1 MSPAMYYHPFNIGY
15 NIQIHKAVQN
25 RDTNKVLDLIA
36 YDKFRDEEKLKSDI
50 ISKTR
55 RESINDMLAVI
66 PEDLGVA
73 VSEQPYDQKPAD
85 LMKKVIDTM
94 QEKTIQ
100 DNNYIQGEI
109 DRIQRLL
116 ATNSDI
122 YEVKEDLYSLLEE
135 LGISFKKTR
144 CKKCLWDYYNIIR
157 EELGIIPDASE
168 ESDFNQFY
176 GMEFIYLKSRPVA
189 WNGHIMDNNTDPAII
204 RAFLKT
210 GASGYYRLN
219 DNYDKNKN
227 E

>member
-1 MSPAMYYHPFNIGY
+1 MIPPYGIDYSARQCQAVYIPDDCTSKRQQYNTYTQHPV
-15 NIQIHKAVQN
+15 VQ
-25 RDTNKVLDLIA
+25 KIEYPHDL
-36 YDKFRDEEKLKSDI
+36 KL
-50 ISKTR
+50 
-55 RESINDMLAVI
+55 
-66 PEDLGVA
+66 EDLKMWMRDD
-73 VSEQPYDQKPAD
+73 EY
-85 LMKKVIDTM
+85 KKLTNL
-94 QEKTIQ
+94 K
-100 DNNYIQGEI
+100 NNFRRMESKIE
-109 DRIQRLL
+109 RIQRLL

-122 YEVKEDLYSLLEE
+122 YDVKEDLYSLLEE

-189 WNGHIMDNNTDPAII
+189 WNGHIMDNNTDPAVI

-219 DNYDKNKN
+219 DKYDKNKI